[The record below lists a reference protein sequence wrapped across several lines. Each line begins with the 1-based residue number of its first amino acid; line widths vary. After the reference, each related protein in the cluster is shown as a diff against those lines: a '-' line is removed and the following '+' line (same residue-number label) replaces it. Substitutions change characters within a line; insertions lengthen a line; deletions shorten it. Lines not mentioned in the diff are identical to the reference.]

1 MWPNDKVLK
10 FIEDYQAC
18 SCLWDVNCPDYKNRV
33 KRKSAIE
40 SLAAKYEVSGA
51 DLEKKIHNLKTSFSR
66 ERKKCIP
73 ASGSAPKKSS
83 WFAYDYL
90 LFLPNVGPSS
100 NSTRHHHRFLFLDF
114 SPKTSAKHEL
124 TPHKAIS
131 SMTAKLQLSENVCSV
146 DARRDTKLSP

>member
-40 SLAAKYEVSGA
+40 SLAAKYEVSVA
-51 DLEKKIHNLKTSFSR
+51 DIEKKIHNLKTSFSR
-66 ERKKCIP
+66 ERKKSNP
-73 ASGSAPKKSS
+73 ASGSAPRKSS

-90 LFLPNVGPSS
+90 LFLLPANESKGSR
-100 NSTRHHHRFLFLDF
+100 NTDF
-114 SPKTSAKHEL
+114 DASITENENNED
-124 TPHKAIS
+124 
-131 SMTAKLQLSENVCSV
+131 QVSENAGSH
-146 DARRDTKLSP
+146 TKTYICYSF